1 MTGFDAESYASAWK
15 SRNKKEQQR
24 IERLTGEAVQE
35 AQRLAGIFT
44 EKAGVEE
51 VILFGS
57 LAEGTVTSDHFDI
70 DLAIRGG
77 DWFRACEA
85 AETSRFA
92 VDVVEYENLPKH
104 LQRRIDEKGK
114 VLAKKD
120 VLHTP

>member
-1 MTGFDAESYASAWK
+1 MTGFNAESYAPVWK

-24 IERLTGEAVQE
+24 IEQLTGEALEE
-35 AQRLAGIFT
+35 AERLAGLFA

-57 LAEGTVTSDHFDI
+57 LAEGTVKRDRFDI

-77 DWFRACEA
+77 DWFRAREA

-92 VDVVEYENLPKH
+92 VDVVEYEKLPKH
-104 LQRRIDEKGK
+104 LQRRIDDKGK
-114 VLAKKD
+114 MLVKKAD
-120 VLHTP
+120 